1 MKQIESLIQ
10 EMNADIE
17 QLTNMEPEPGCYV
30 VIFLNSGN
38 GTIYALM
45 NGAYNMISKDAQYI
59 MPLPW
64 INQVKRMTRDDAN
77 QYAAT
82 HVCIENGK
90 GERFFSEVVSIAEYR
105 DILLADQKRVLAA
118 IEKYNNE

>member
-1 MKQIESLIQ
+1 
-10 EMNADIE
+10 MNADIE
-17 QLTNMEPEPGCYV
+17 WLTNMVPKPNQYV
-30 VIFLNSGN
+30 VIFKSDNHN
-38 GTIYALM
+38 TIYALM
-45 NGAYNMISKDAQYI
+45 KGAYNMISKDAQYI

-105 DILLADQKRVLAA
+105 DILLADQKRVLA
-118 IEKYNNE
+118 IVEKYNQN